1 MTGNNPPKIVHF
13 LLLGHSRDHIV
24 TVTEEFNP
32 DGIVLFTSADLAL
45 EHAEFIQE
53 LELKGVNVYELVTL
67 SPFSKGALESMTEEI
82 LTTYERYVTKGNTVV
97 MGLTGGTNLMVTSM
111 ALAALQKGCLTHYCV
126 NDESKTVLS
135 FNTLKR
141 LSSSLNHQ
149 EFERILVRGDCNQ

>member
-53 LELKGVNVYELVTL
+53 LERKGLQVYEEIYL
-67 SPFSKGALESMTEEI
+67 SPFSEGAIESMTEAI
-82 LTTYERYVTKGNTVV
+82 LATHQKYAVKGNVIV
-97 MGLTGGTNLMVTSM
+97 MGLTGGTNLMVASM
-111 ALAALQKGCLTHYCV
+111 ALAALQKGSLAHYCV
-126 NDESKTVLS
+126 NDDSGTVLRID
-135 FNTLKR
+135 TLQR
-141 LSSSLNHQ
+141 LSSSLNHPV
-149 EFERILVRGDCNQ
+149 FEEQLARRG